1 MHLVHKFK
9 KYNKKKSITENIWV
23 MIFVII
29 IGGVYNIVSNYE
41 SNINVPS
48 NETIGSI
55 ANKTVVNLLR

>member
-1 MHLVHKFK
+1 
-9 KYNKKKSITENIWV
+9 

-55 ANKTVVNLLR
+55 ANKTVVNLLRWNLIKEVKKGLF